1 MDTTRF
7 RPPVP
12 DYPSAVP
19 MDELTRIL
27 SQEVGASICVVGR
40 DLRFKYVNEPFARA
54 LGFSTRKMVEMTV
67 LDAYGE
73 AHFEAVARNLQQV
86 LAGEELNYER
96 FGRLVLRDGLWRT
109 VALRPWRNADNE
121 IIGVIGV
128 SMAVQELKNSA
139 EKLRVANER
148 LSSHMD
154 NSPLLVM
161 DLDAQLNVTHCSFR
175 CRQMFGQEPE
185 ELVGRNVLD
194 ALGDLHA
201 APLRTSFERLQQGLD
216 SRNRVESVH
225 ALADGTVVH
234 CEWFNSA
241 LTDAQGKVTSIMSLV
256 EDITV
261 RVAAELQ
268 LRRLALYDQLT
279 GLHNRTSL
287 EERLAAALARAGR
300 SGAAVTLLFVD
311 LDGFKSINDRHG
323 HAAGDR
329 VLCAVADRLL
339 ACVRATDTV
348 ARLGG
353 DEFVVLLAPDD
364 HNDGS
369 DTIVERIFTALGA
382 SIDLG
387 GEETVIGASIGIAQ
401 HPPIPGS
408 AAELLRRADGA
419 MYEAKREGKG
429 RVHRAAGDALT
440 DDTA

>member
-1 MDTTRF
+1 MDTLRF

-19 MDELTRIL
+19 MDELTRLL
-27 SQEVGASICVVGR
+27 SQDVGASICVVGR

-54 LGFSTRKMVEMTV
+54 LGFSAADMVEMTV

-73 AHFEAVARNLQQV
+73 AHFAAVARNLHQV

-109 VALRPWRNADNE
+109 VALRPWRDASNE
-121 IIGVIGV
+121 VIGVVGV

-161 DLDAQLNVTHCSFR
+161 DLDAGLRVTHCSFR
-175 CRQMFGQEPE
+175 CRQLFGQEPDD
-185 ELVGRNVLD
+185 LVGRHVLD
-194 ALGDLHA
+194 ALGELNA
-201 APLRTSFERLQQGLD
+201 GALRSSFERLQQGQE

-225 ALADGTVVH
+225 ARADGTLVY

-241 LTDAQGKVTSIMSLV
+241 LTDAHGEVTSIMSLV
-256 EDITV
+256 EDV
-261 RVAAELQ
+261 SARVAAESQ
-268 LRRLALYDQLT
+268 LRRMAMHDQLT
-279 GLHNRTSL
+279 GLHNRASL
-287 EERLAAALARAGR
+287 EDRVAGAVAMAQR
-300 SGAAVTLLFVD
+300 TGAVVTLLFVD
-311 LDGFKSINDRHG
+311 LDGFKSINDQHG

-329 VLCAVADRLL
+329 VLRAVAERLL
-339 ACVRATDTV
+339 ASVRAADTV

-353 DEFVVLLAPDD
+353 DEFVILLAPDD
-364 HNDGS
+364 HADAAAASS
-369 DTIVERIFTALGA
+369 DAMAARIFAALDAG
-382 SIDLG
+382 IDLG
-387 GEETVIGASIGIAQ
+387 GHDAVISASIGIAQ
-401 HPPIPGS
+401 HPPVPGS

-419 MYEAKREGKG
+419 MYEAKRAGKG
-429 RVHRAAGDALT
+429 RARRAR
-440 DDTA
+440 